1 MKQSIRHFREIVQ
14 SLQNLKT
21 TKPSICMAYT
31 IHILGIC
38 HVYTRYFCCDV
49 LKENYA
55 LLNISGFN
63 IRLSSTMVLVYS
75 IDT

>member
-1 MKQSIRHFREIVQ
+1 
-14 SLQNLKT
+14 
-21 TKPSICMAYT
+21 MAYT